1 VSAPILPGAE
11 PLVHYGGSLGML
23 VLHGFTGS
31 PQSVRPQAQAFAA
44 AGYSVELPL
53 LPGHGTDVDDLVPA
67 RWSDWSGAA
76 EEAYERLAGR
86 CDAVAV
92 FALSMGGTLACLLA
106 ERHPE
111 IRGLCLVNPL
121 VDPPAESFRDVLRGL
136 LEQGMAVAPGVGS
149 DIAMPGRQELAYTG
163 TPVAAALSMLEGV
176 DSVVEGLGLIT
187 CPLLVFSSRQDHVV
201 PSQSG
206 DVLCAGV
213 SGPAERVWLEKSYHV
228 ATLDYDEGEITRQAL
243 SFAHAVLGP
252 EAAGE
257 VGARSS
263 A

>member
-1 VSAPILPGAE
+1 VSAPIISGAE
-11 PLVHYGGSLGML
+11 PLVHHGGSSGVL

-31 PQSVRPQAQAFAA
+31 PQSVRPQAEALAK

-53 LPGHGTDVDDLVPA
+53 LPGHGTEVEDLIPV
-67 RWSDWSGAA
+67 RWSAWSGAA
-76 EEAYERLAGR
+76 EAAYGELAR
-86 CDAVAV
+86 SCESVAV

-106 ERHPE
+106 ERHSE

-121 VDPPAESFRDVLRGL
+121 VEPPAESFRDVLRGL
-136 LEQGMAVAPGVGS
+136 LEQGMEVAPGVGS

-163 TPVAAALSMLEGV
+163 TPVAAALSLFEGV
-176 DSVVEGLGLIT
+176 DEVAAGLGRIT
-187 CPLLVFSSRQDHVV
+187 CPLLVLSSREDHVV

-213 SGPAERVWLEKSYHV
+213 SGLVERVWLEKSYHV
-228 ATLDYDEGEITRQAL
+228 ATIDYDEAEITRRAL
-243 SFAHAVLGP
+243 SFVRTVLGP
-252 EAAGE
+252 AS
-257 VGARSS
+257 VGAGSP